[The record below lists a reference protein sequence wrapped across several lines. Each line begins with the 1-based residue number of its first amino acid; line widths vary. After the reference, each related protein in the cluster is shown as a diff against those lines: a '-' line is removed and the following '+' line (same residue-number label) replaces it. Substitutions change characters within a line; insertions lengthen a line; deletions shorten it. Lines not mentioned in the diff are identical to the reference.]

1 MTEYEKI
8 AQRLVQARESAG
20 KTQAD
25 VAKYLGKTYQAISN
39 WERGQSK
46 IDSVSL
52 LKLLSWFEVDVYDF
66 MESCGFVVMD
76 QVDGSDYW
84 LSKDAREVADAYS
97 LLDTINQKNMIRRSL
112 GLSDLSADENEND
125 ALSRG
130 VS

>member
-1 MTEYEKI
+1 MNQYEKI
-8 AQRLVQARESAG
+8 AQRLTEAREAAG

-39 WERGQSK
+39 WERGHAK

-66 MESCGFVVMD
+66 MESCDFTVMD
-76 QVDGSDYW
+76 RVDGSDYW

-97 LLDTINQKNMIRRSL
+97 LLETVDQKNMVRRSL
-112 GLSDLSADENEND
+112 GLPDLTADEEENE

>member
-66 MESCGFVVMD
+66 MESCDFVVMD
-76 QVDGSDYW
+76 RVDGSDYW

-97 LLDTINQKNMIRRSL
+97 LLDTISQKNMIRRSL
-112 GLSDLSADENEND
+112 GLSDLPADENEND